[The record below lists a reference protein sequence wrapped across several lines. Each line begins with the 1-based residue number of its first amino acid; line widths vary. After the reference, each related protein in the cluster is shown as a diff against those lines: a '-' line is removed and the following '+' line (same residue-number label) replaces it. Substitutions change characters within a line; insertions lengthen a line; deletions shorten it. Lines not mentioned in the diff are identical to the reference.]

1 MDTGRLNVKGRIDA
15 SGNTAALTLPKG
27 TILQRPVGPT
37 GGMIRFNT
45 DLNQIEAWNGV
56 AWGPVGSTGAT
67 GVGGGATNTGA
78 TGATGYTGP
87 TGAPSLVTGPSGNTG
102 ATGSTGPLGTGPTG
116 STGADSTITGPTGYT
131 GPLGTGPTGAD
142 SVVTGPTGYTG
153 PVITGPTGSASTIT
167 GPTGYT
173 GPVGTS
179 LTGTTGPT
187 GPAGSRTVS
196 VITTGATVG
205 SPYTLTSNDDIVII
219 DKSVASAS
227 SVILSAGA
235 IGRVVLIKDGKGDA
249 AVNNITIAPLT
260 GTIDNAASIL
270 LNLNYAAI
278 ELVYD
283 GTQWRV
289 I

>member
-179 LTGTTGPT
+179 LTGPT